1 MREREE
7 RGEREFIVMVLFFRF
22 FAGEGAVQNF
32 IISFAHKTSTIK
44 PRAVR
49 LEAEASMEQRARERR
64 RKEFAAE
71 FIIDVDFAAGN
82 NDSLSHLFLFSS
94 AKTPLM
100 FLLFA
105 SASHRQ
111 CLSHSHARSEIVRA

>member
-1 MREREE
+1 
-7 RGEREFIVMVLFFRF
+7 MVLFFRF

-82 NDSLSHLFLFSS
+82 DSLSHLFLFSS